1 MQRLTQKQ
9 PGGGYSLGQNQQAE
23 AAERL
28 GRFEDFYLSLL
39 ERQGALGDELEA
51 LRAAGKKNSAR
62 FKEKLGEKLL
72 CSNTLLQ
79 LKLHGL
85 E

>member
-1 MQRLTQKQ
+1 MERLTTRDA
-9 PGGGYSLGQNQQAE
+9 GDGYRLAEGAAAE

-28 GRFEDFYLSLL
+28 GRFEDFYEALL
-39 ERQGALGDELEA
+39 ESQEKRAEELEA

-62 FKEKLGEKLL
+62 FREKLGEKLMA
-72 CSNTLLQ
+72 SNTLLL
-79 LKLHGL
+79 LKMKGL